1 LISLEVKTERINR
14 LLKKVSIIL
23 LSLYLLLIIGFYFF
37 QEWVIFRPK
46 KLTKDHVYIFNKE
59 FEEINL
65 PTKDNSIINALH
77 FKVEDPKGV
86 ILYFHGNKGN
96 LERWGQMVLP
106 FTKYEYDVFIIDY
119 RGYGKNSDKRIE
131 TDMYKDAQLSYDY
144 IKQVFSEDKITI
156 YGRSLGCT
164 FATKVAGDN
173 HPKQLILEAPFF
185 NLTDLS
191 RSKFRFIPYEQL
203 LRFKFR
209 SNEYIPSVTCPIT
222 IFHGNKDD
230 LIPMSSGK
238 KLYEV
243 SNKKNTDFVVIDQGT
258 HHNLMEFDLYKDK
271 VKVLLD

>member
-1 LISLEVKTERINR
+1 MIKNA
-14 LLKKVSIIL
+14 SIIL
-23 LSLYLLLIIGFYFF
+23 ISLYLLLIIGFYFF
-37 QEWVIFRPK
+37 QELVIFRPK
-46 KLTKDHVYIFNKE
+46 KLTKDHIYIFNKD
-59 FEEINL
+59 FEEVNL
-65 PTKDNSIINALH
+65 PTEDDSVINALH

-106 FTKYEYDVFIIDY
+106 FTKYKYDVFIMDY

-131 TDMYKDAQLSYDY
+131 SDMYKDAQLSYDY

-164 FATKVAGDN
+164 FATKVAADN

-191 RSKFRFIPYEQL
+191 RSKFRFIPYEHL
-203 LRFKFR
+203 LRFKFK
-209 SNEYIPSVTCPIT
+209 SNEYINSVSCQTT

-238 KLYEV
+238 KLYEA
-243 SNKKNTDFVVIDQGT
+243 SNKKNTDFVVINDGT